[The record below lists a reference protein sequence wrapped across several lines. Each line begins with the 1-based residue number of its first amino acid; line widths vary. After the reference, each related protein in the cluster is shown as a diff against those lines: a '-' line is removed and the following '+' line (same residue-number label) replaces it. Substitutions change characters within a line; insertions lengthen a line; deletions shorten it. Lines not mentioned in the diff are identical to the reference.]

1 MRLQQLGG
9 HGQQAAIAFEQ
20 DAKARLHAAFLGA
33 TGAQAGLAIAE
44 VIEIAGQLA
53 LKELAGI
60 GAADGENALV
70 GQGAEK
76 SGISHGSSQG
86 KKSGEHHKVAPLK
99 WVVHK
104 GWVVTDQSRL
114 FWRPSDCILALYLRS
129 APWSKMLN

>member
-9 HGQQAAIAFEQ
+9 HGQQAAITFEQ

-76 SGISHGSSQG
+76 AESAMGHRRV
-86 KKSGEHHKVAPLK
+86 KSLANII
-99 WVVHK
+99 
-104 GWVVTDQSRL
+104 R
-114 FWRPSDCILALYLRS
+114 WRP
-129 APWSKMLN
+129 